1 MFRVRHFASDV
12 RRLLISLSLAA
23 SGTLCASVV
32 SAAPPASAS
41 GPEVLQELAKKWTS
55 ENKEISSASI
65 RFRLF
70 RQGGSLKPCT
80 PGEIA
85 AKVQG
90 VDFVKDPEAMRRFL
104 SSIYPFG
111 AVPPGVHIMKTPN
124 PWGMMDFKMAG
135 KMQREDN
142 LYTSDVQVATP
153 DLKVETDTANRQI
166 HIFAPRGSMRGMA
179 HIADF
184 RFVPR
189 FHSSM
194 AVRSVEGRIAVI
206 ATATSQVGHGEFR
219 VDLESGALLEWAF
232 YNPKGQVTQQL
243 WQGGWTEFPGGARLP
258 RWKIS
263 TVYGQTGKLQTLT
276 MSFVE
281 KAALNKPVYDTEFCI
296 TALKGVTVF
305 DHRVPGRVTSFR
317 LRDDTTD
324 VAAAV
329 DNPLDHAP

>member
-1 MFRVRHFASDV
+1 MFPVRYFSSDV
-12 RRLLISLSLAA
+12 RRFLISLSLAA
-23 SGTLCASVV
+23 SCTLCASVV
-32 SAAPPASAS
+32 RAAEPAPAN
-41 GPEVLQELAKKWTS
+41 GTGLLPKLGKKWAS
-55 ENKEISSASI
+55 EDQEISTASI
-65 RFRLF
+65 RFRQFL
-70 RQGGSLKPCT
+70 QGGLLKPCT
-80 PGEIA
+80 PAEIA
-85 AKVQG
+85 GKIQG

-194 AVRSVEGRIAVI
+194 AVRSVEGHIAVI

-219 VDLESGALLEWAF
+219 VDLEGGALLEWAF

-263 TVYGQTGKLQTLT
+263 TVYGQTGKLQMLT

-281 KAALNKPVYDTEFCI
+281 KATLNKPVRDAEFCVA
-296 TALKGVTVF
+296 ALKDVTVF
-305 DHRVPGRVTSFR
+305 DHRVPRKVTSFR
-317 LRDDTTD
+317 LREDTAD
-324 VAAAV
+324 VAVAA
-329 DNPLDHAP
+329 DNPFHRAP